1 MKINL
6 LNLTIHELENLM
18 FPLDEK
24 KFRANQLFDWFYKKG
39 VLDLEQM
46 SNFSEEFKNKLLRN
60 FIIQIPQIHEVAHSD
75 QDNSYKFLLKT
86 HDEKLIESILMPIE
100 NRLTLCVSC
109 MIGCPL
115 KCKFCATGSELKFI
129 RKLEVSEIIGQ
140 VLATQ
145 NYIQEHNLLEKQKIT
160 NIVFMGMGEPLL
172 NKENI
177 SKSIEIL
184 LDKNSFGISRNKIT
198 LSTAGVIDGLSD
210 LINKYRIKLAVSLH
224 FPTDEQRN
232 QFMPIN
238 QKYPLSKLISEL
250 KKIDPSKKDYITI
263 EYLMLDGIND
273 TLEHAKQLIKLL
285 NSLKVKIN
293 LIPYNPT
300 KTFNAQPS
308 SEKQIDLFAKYINSK
323 DIMVTVRRSRGKKI
337 QGACGQFALKRS

>member
-1 MKINL
+1 
-6 LNLTIHELENLM
+6 
-18 FPLDEK
+18 
-24 KFRANQLFDWFYKKG
+24 
-39 VLDLEQM
+39 M
-46 SNFSEEFKNKLLRN
+46 SNFSDEFKKKLEQN
-60 FIIQIPQIHEVAHSD
+60 FVIQIPQVHEVAHS
-75 QDNSYKFLLKT
+75 QEDNSYKFLLKT
-86 HDEKLIESILMPIE
+86 HDDKLIESILMPIE
-100 NRLTLCVSC
+100 NRLTICVSC

-145 NYIQEHNLLEKQKIT
+145 KYIQDNNILKKQKIT

-177 SKSIEIL
+177 SKSIELL
-184 LDKNSFGISRNKIT
+184 LDNNSFGISRNKIT
-198 LSTAGVIDGLSD
+198 LSTAGITDGLSE

-232 QFMPIN
+232 QFMPVN
-238 QKYPLSKLISEL
+238 QKYPLQKLITEL
-250 KKIDPSKKDYITI
+250 KKINLSKKDYITI
-263 EYLMLDGIND
+263 EYLMLDKIND
-273 TLEHAKQLIKLL
+273 SLEHAKQLIKLL
-285 NSLKVKIN
+285 SNLKVKIN

-308 SEKQIDLFAKYINSK
+308 TEEQINLFAKYINSK
-323 DIMVTVRRSRGKKI
+323 DIMITVRRSRGKKI
-337 QGACGQFALKRS
+337 QGACGQFALTNANSA